1 MKWRSLR
8 ESDKNTDAQPLRE
21 IFADRKELIAKYVLP
36 ETQAIHAQVV
46 AELKQRHFA
55 ENILSVGAKA
65 PQFDL
70 QITMERTFLRRIC

>member
-1 MKWRSLR
+1 MKWRSLE
-8 ESDKNTDAQPLRE
+8 ESNPALDNRPLRE
-21 IFADRKELIAKYVLP
+21 IYAERKELIAKYVLP

>member
-1 MKWRSLR
+1 MKWRSLE
-8 ESDKNTDAQPLRE
+8 ESNPALDNRPLRE
-21 IFADRKELIAKYVLP
+21 IYAERKELIAKYVLP

-46 AELKQRHFA
+46 AEPKQRHFA

-70 QITMERTFLRRIC
+70 QITTERTFLRRIC